1 MCIAIVGIKANF
13 LHVRPSVRMHQ
24 HDRLPYNCVL
34 DIYGNNSKDLNFLKI
49 LKIMGHFSN
58 KRRKVSLLT

>member
-1 MCIAIVGIKANF
+1 MCTSMVGIKANF

-34 DIYGNNSKDLNFLKI
+34 DIYGNISKDLNFLK
-49 LKIMGHFSN
+49 MG
-58 KRRKVSLLT
+58 K